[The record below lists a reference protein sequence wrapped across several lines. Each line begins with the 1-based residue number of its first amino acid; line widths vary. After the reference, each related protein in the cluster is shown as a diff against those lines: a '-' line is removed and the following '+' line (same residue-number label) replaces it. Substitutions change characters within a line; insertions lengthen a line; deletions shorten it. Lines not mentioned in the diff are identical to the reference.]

1 MQARHGGH
9 PAIGVAVAAI
19 GPRFSLLAGGPLPRH
34 LRVLPILIDSAVRCA
49 QRSRHA
55 CVMCGTF
62 IEEGIVSEEAASSAE
77 GVIQT
82 DVVIIGAGPVGL
94 FAAFEAGVVGLSC
107 HIIDALEEIGGQCI
121 ELYPEKPIFDIPA
134 VPVCTARQLVE
145 RLMEQCKPFE
155 PPIHLGHRVMRVER
169 IEATQRWRVATD
181 RNLVFDAAAVLLCAG
196 NGAFVPQRVALPEA
210 PALEGRHVHYAV
222 RKRALFDDARVVV
235 AGGGDSALD
244 WALALRGQAK
254 RVTLVHRRDA
264 FRAAEATVQEVK
276 RAAAAGELD
285 LVIGTIATLNA
296 PDGVLESIDIKT
308 IGGGM
313 TIAAEHLIAL
323 YGLVADLGPIAQWGL
338 DVRAG
343 RVAVDTSYY
352 ETSAPGIFAVGDIA
366 VYPNKQKLIL
376 SGFHEASLAL
386 RKAYAYAFPD
396 QKRTHVHSSYDAKL
410 SERILGTQATQE
422 AARS

>member
-1 MQARHGGH
+1 VHRERGRAWCHAPASRGG
-9 PAIGVAVAAI
+9 
-19 GPRFSLLAGGPLPRH
+19 
-34 LRVLPILIDSAVRCA
+34 SAN
-49 QRSRHA
+49 H
-55 CVMCGTF
+55 
-62 IEEGIVSEEAASSAE
+62 IEEGIVSEEAASSDE
-77 GVIQT
+77 GVIRT

-107 HIIDALEEIGGQCI
+107 HIVDALEEVGGQCI

-181 RNLVFDAAAVLLCAG
+181 RNLVFDAATVLLSAG

-210 PALEGRHVHYAV
+210 PALEGRHIHYAV
-222 RKRALFDDARVVV
+222 RKRAMFDDRHVVV

-254 RVTLVHRRDA
+254 HVTLVHRRDA
-264 FRAAEATVQEVK
+264 FRAAEATVQQVK
-276 RAAAAGELD
+276 RAAAVGELD

-296 PDGVLESIDIKT
+296 PDGLLQSVDIKT
-308 IGGGM
+308 IGGGV
-313 TIAAEHLIAL
+313 TIAADHLIAL

-386 RKAYAYAFPD
+386 RKAYTYAFPD
-396 QKRTHVHSSYDAKL
+396 QKRMHVHSSYDAKL
-410 SERILGTQATQE
+410 SERILGAQATQD

>member
-1 MQARHGGH
+1 M
-9 PAIGVAVAAI
+9 
-19 GPRFSLLAGGPLPRH
+19 
-34 LRVLPILIDSAVRCA
+34 
-49 QRSRHA
+49 RHA
-55 CVMCGTF
+55 LTSSSACSANQL
-62 IEEGIVSEEAASSAE
+62 EEGIVSEEAASSDE
-77 GVIQT
+77 GVLCT

-107 HIIDALEEIGGQCI
+107 HIVDALEEVGGQCI

-145 RLMEQCKPFE
+145 RLMEQCKPFD

-181 RNLVFDAAAVLLCAG
+181 RGLVFDAAAVLLSAG

-210 PALEGRHVHYAV
+210 QALEGRYVHYAV
-222 RKRALFDDARVVV
+222 RKLAMFDDQRVVV

-254 RVTLVHRRDA
+254 HLTLVHRRDA

-285 LVIGTIATLNA
+285 LIIGTIATLNA
-296 PDGVLESIDIKT
+296 PDGVLQSIDIKT
-308 IGGGM
+308 LSGGV
-313 TIAAEHLIAL
+313 TVEADHLVAL

-366 VYPNKQKLIL
+366 MYPNKQKLIL

-386 RKAYAYAFPD
+386 RKAYTYAFPD
-396 QKRTHVHSSYDAKL
+396 QKRVHVHSSYDAKL

>member
-1 MQARHGGH
+1 VHRERGRAWCHA
-9 PAIGVAVAAI
+9 PASRG
-19 GPRFSLLAGGPLPRH
+19 
-34 LRVLPILIDSAVRCA
+34 DSAN
-49 QRSRHA
+49 H
-55 CVMCGTF
+55 
-62 IEEGIVSEEAASSAE
+62 IEEGIVSEEAASSDE
-77 GVIQT
+77 GVIRT

-107 HIIDALEEIGGQCI
+107 HIVDALEEVGGQCI

-181 RNLVFDAAAVLLCAG
+181 RNLVFDAATVLLSAG

-210 PALEGRHVHYAV
+210 PALEGRHIHYAV
-222 RKRALFDDARVVV
+222 RKRAMFDDRHVVV

-254 RVTLVHRRDA
+254 HVTLVHRRDA
-264 FRAAEATVQEVK
+264 FRAAEATVQQVK
-276 RAAAAGELD
+276 RAAAVGELD

-296 PDGVLESIDIKT
+296 PDGLLQSVDIKT
-308 IGGGM
+308 IGGGV
-313 TIAAEHLIAL
+313 TIAADHLIAL

-386 RKAYAYAFPD
+386 RKAYTYAFPD
-396 QKRTHVHSSYDAKL
+396 QKRMHVHSSYDAKL
-410 SERILGTQATQE
+410 SERILGAQATQD